1 MRIDERRNALEVIY
15 IYAISKRLAS
25 FRRPG
30 FNGTFYLVFIDLLE
44 TYIVDCKYLPSS
56 FTL

>member
-15 IYAISKRLAS
+15 IRNLKRFAS

-30 FNGTFYLVFIDLLE
+30 FNETFYLVFIDVLE
-44 TYIVDCKYLPSS
+44 TYNVDCKYLSSS